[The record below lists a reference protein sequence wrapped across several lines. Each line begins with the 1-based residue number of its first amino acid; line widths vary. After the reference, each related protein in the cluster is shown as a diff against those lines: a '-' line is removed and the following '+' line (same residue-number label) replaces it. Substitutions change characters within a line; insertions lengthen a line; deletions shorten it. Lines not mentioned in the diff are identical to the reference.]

1 MNQTNIVEQHYAND
15 KNLAIRKKLHAEYS
29 TNKQGFFPWL
39 FEQYSFRK
47 DDSILELGCGNAG
60 QWEGLIDNLPVGCK
74 LVLSDFSE
82 GMVSTAIEKFAAAGR
97 DITFQVIDIQEIPFP
112 EKSFDIV
119 IANHML
125 YHVPDLDKALS
136 EVSRVLK
143 KGGRFYAAT
152 NGNGG
157 LSLFLHNAFKR
168 FNPETKAFSQ
178 RAPFSLQSGET
189 ILDRFFASVQR
200 LDYEDSLMITNT
212 QDLMDWINST
222 ISFSACSD
230 EDFSRLYEYFEDIRK
245 RDGAINI
252 PKEVGL
258 FVCTM

>member
-1 MNQTNIVEQHYAND
+1 MTQTNIVEQHYAND

-39 FEQYSFRK
+39 FEQYRFHE
-47 DDSILELGCGNAG
+47 DDSILELGCGNGG
-60 QWEGLIDNLPVGCK
+60 QWDGKIDALPGGCK

-82 GMVSTAIEKFAAAGR
+82 GMVHTAMEKFSVPGW
-97 DITFQVIDIQEIPFP
+97 DIAFQVIDIQEIPFP
-112 EKSFDIV
+112 DQSFDIV

-143 KGGRFYAAT
+143 KDGRFYAAT

-157 LSLFLHNAFKR
+157 MSLFLHNAFKQ
-168 FNPETKAFSQ
+168 FNPETEAFSQ
-178 RAPFSLQSGET
+178 RVSFSLQNGKE
-189 ILDRFFASVQR
+189 ILGRFFESVER
-200 LDYEDSLMITNT
+200 LDYEDSLMITST
-212 QDLMDWINST
+212 QDLMDWINTT

-230 EDFSRLYEYFEDIRK
+230 EDFGRLYGYFEDIRK

-258 FVCTM
+258 FVCM